1 MGGLSPSPWLAD
13 EVRFIS
19 SFSARTMTT
28 AAILIILFSIASAV
42 AVAVRRLPIP
52 YTVALVLVGL
62 VLGPLRAVEPARLTK
77 ELLFTVFLPGLLFEA
92 AFHLD
97 SKVFR
102 RMWAAIAALAIPG
115 VIATIGITAAVL
127 TITFRGLG
135 IVPDFTWGT
144 ALVFA
149 ALIAAT
155 DPVAV
160 TALFRRL
167 SAPPDLL
174 VLIEGESL
182 FNDGTSIV
190 FLSLTLAYV
199 TGTSMTSAS
208 LGGEFLLVAGGGAVV
223 GLAAGTLA
231 VQTIKRVDDQMVEIT
246 LTTIAAYGSFVL
258 AESFHVSGVIATVVA
273 GMLCGS
279 NSRSAMSE
287 KTQAA
292 VEVFWEYV
300 AFALNSIVFLLI
312 GFEVSIATLAASWRE
327 IFIAYVAVLL
337 ARAVII
343 FGGSFAWQVIRRG
356 RGPGIPLSWNI
367 VLVWGGLR
375 GALSMVL
382 ALALGADFANRDL
395 VVTITAGVVLL
406 TLLVQGLTMAPLIRH
421 LTGTEQH
428 RDSWERAELVTKPN

>member
-1 MGGLSPSPWLAD
+1 
-13 EVRFIS
+13 V
-19 SFSARTMTT
+19 TT
-28 AAILIILFSIASAV
+28 AATLIILFSIASAV
-42 AVAVRRLPIP
+42 AVAVRRLPVP
-52 YTVALVLVGL
+52 YTVALVVVGL
-62 VLGPLRAVEPARLTK
+62 ILGPLHAVGSARLTK
-77 ELLFTVFLPGLLFEA
+77 DLLFTVFLPGLLFEA

-115 VIATIGITAAVL
+115 VIAAIGITATVL
-127 TITFRGLG
+127 TVSFRGLG
-135 IVPDFTWGT
+135 SVPDFTWGT

-149 ALIAAT
+149 SLIAAT

-167 SAPPDLL
+167 SAPADLL

-182 FNDGTSIV
+182 LNDGTSIV

-199 TGTSMTSAS
+199 AGAPMTTAS
-208 LGGEFLLVAGGGAVV
+208 LGAEFLLVAGGGAVV
-223 GLAAGTLA
+223 GFAAGALA
-231 VQTIKRVDDQMVEIT
+231 IQTIKRIDDQMVEIT

-258 AESFHVSGVIATVVA
+258 AESLHVSGVIATVVA

-279 NSRSAMSE
+279 NSRSAMSD
-287 KTQAA
+287 KTHAA

-312 GFEVSIATLAASWRE
+312 GFQVSLTTLMVSWRE
-327 IFIAYVAVLL
+327 ILIAYVAVVV

-343 FGGSFAWQVIRRG
+343 FGGNFVWRIVRRG
-356 RGPGIPLSWNI
+356 RGHSIPFSWNV

-382 ALALGADFANRDL
+382 ALGLGADFSNRDL
-395 VVTITAGVVLL
+395 IVTMTTGVVLL
-406 TLLVQGLTMAPLIRH
+406 TLLVQGLTMAPLIRR
-421 LTGTEQH
+421 LTGAQQR
-428 RDSWERAELVTKPN
+428 RDSWEGAELATKPN

>member
-1 MGGLSPSPWLAD
+1 
-13 EVRFIS
+13 
-19 SFSARTMTT
+19 MTT
-28 AAILIILFSIASAV
+28 AATLVVLFSIASAV

-62 VLGPLRAVEPARLTK
+62 VLGPLHAVEPARLTK

-208 LGGEFLLVAGGGAVV
+208 LGAEFLLVAGGGAVV

-312 GFEVSIATLAASWRE
+312 GFEVSLATLAASWRE

-343 FGGSFAWQVIRRG
+343 FGGNFAWQVIRRG
-356 RGPGIPLSWNI
+356 RGPGIPFSWNI

-406 TLLVQGLTMAPLIRH
+406 TLLVQGLTMAPLIRR
-421 LTGTEQH
+421 LAGTEQH